1 VRAFL
6 SGWHKAVKGR
16 TWPAWNPHSQIDHI
30 LVRGNVRVSSGDV
43 LPAAGSDHRPVRAEL
58 ILR

>member
-1 VRAFL
+1 
-6 SGWHKAVKGR
+6 
-16 TWPAWNPHSQIDHI
+16 
-30 LVRGNVRVSSGDV
+30 VRVSSGEV